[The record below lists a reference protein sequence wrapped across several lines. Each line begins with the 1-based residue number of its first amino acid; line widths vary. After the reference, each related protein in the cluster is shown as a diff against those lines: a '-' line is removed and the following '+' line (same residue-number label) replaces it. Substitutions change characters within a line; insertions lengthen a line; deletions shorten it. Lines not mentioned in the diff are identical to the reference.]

1 MQQVGELLPV
11 GSIVLLKGG
20 TKKTMIM
27 GVLQT
32 DEEHPET
39 VYDYMGIPYPEGY
52 MGEESVYLFQ
62 HENINDIVFIKSNQ
76 RTEYRHMAHGIR
88 CSQSLHGLACHLA
101 YALSGHQR

>member
-52 MGEESVYLFQ
+52 MKVYIFFSMKISMISFF
-62 HENINDIVFIKSNQ
+62 EDMKIQ
-76 RTEYRHMAHGIR
+76 RETK
-88 CSQSLHGLACHLA
+88 
-101 YALSGHQR
+101 

>member
-52 MGEESVYLFQ
+52 MGEESVYLFRGY
-62 HENINDIVFIKSNQ
+62 ENPERDEMLQVLEMIIEKTQ
-76 RTEYRHMAHGIR
+76 EQLG
-88 CSQSLHGLACHLA
+88 
-101 YALSGHQR
+101 

>member
-62 HENINDIVFIKSNQ
+62 HENINDIVLRGYENPERDEMIQVLEMIIEKTQ
-76 RTEYRHMAHGIR
+76 EQLG
-88 CSQSLHGLACHLA
+88 
-101 YALSGHQR
+101 

>member
-39 VYDYMGIPYPEGY
+39 VYDYMGIPELCQVHR
-52 MGEESVYLFQ
+52 GEMQIWERIEK
-62 HENINDIVFIKSNQ
+62 HRGK
-76 RTEYRHMAHGIR
+76 MA
-88 CSQSLHGLACHLA
+88 
-101 YALSGHQR
+101 

>member
-62 HENINDIVFIKSNQ
+62 HEISMISFFEDMKIQ
-76 RTEYRHMAHGIR
+76 RETK
-88 CSQSLHGLACHLA
+88 
-101 YALSGHQR
+101 

>member
-32 DEEHPET
+32 DEEHPRPFMIIWEFHIRKGTWEKKVYIFFSMKISMISFFEDMKIQRET
-39 VYDYMGIPYPEGY
+39 
-52 MGEESVYLFQ
+52 
-62 HENINDIVFIKSNQ
+62 K
-76 RTEYRHMAHGIR
+76 
-88 CSQSLHGLACHLA
+88 
-101 YALSGHQR
+101 